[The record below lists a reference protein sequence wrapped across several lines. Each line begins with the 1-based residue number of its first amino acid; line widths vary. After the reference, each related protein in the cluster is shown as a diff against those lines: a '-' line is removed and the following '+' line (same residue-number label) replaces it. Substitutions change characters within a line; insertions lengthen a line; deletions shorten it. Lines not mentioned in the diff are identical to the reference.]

1 MSERVELRQK
11 HGRTNERYWI
21 IERDDCILR
30 TEWGALDSAGNRV
43 RHGDTEDQILSK
55 GKKGT
60 AAFVGAADNAI
71 FNMNREVRKKL
82 EEGYSMLH
90 GQVKMVPKTAD
101 HIDHTTELP
110 KNLAFCKP
118 SKKPN
123 KKAMGRNDLFCTV
136 KFNGETVV
144 VHKLA
149 DRSCRIYSR
158 RMIDITAWFPHLQVF
173 VEASSIPPNSILL
186 FEGFMGRGAT
196 RKDAIKAASIF
207 RSKPELA
214 VEKQADEVMQFY
226 LFRVPIWDG
235 DARERECPNGK
246 QLTWVE
252 DVVSPILLDKRH
264 RLNGKR
270 FLHPIQLH
278 RNLSVDSALSLAR
291 ENKWEGMVGYLPECS
306 MDDQAW
312 SFHGKPDRPTHFFK
326 LKLDEEDD
334 FIVRFNPDKG
344 HGYGT
349 WGTGKNQK
357 RVGTLS
363 MLQFGGDGYIH
374 YCGEVG
380 TGLSD
385 DDRDKIAATLK
396 ETGKTYRGVAEVHF
410 ETRFFISEGDKSNA
424 IQLPRIHRFR
434 TDKDVS
440 ECVCDQLTEG

>member
-1 MSERVELRQK
+1 MKDKVELRQK
-11 HGRTNERYWI
+11 HGRAGERYWI
-21 IERDDCILR
+21 IVRSGNNLT
-30 TEWGALDSAGNRV
+30 TEWGAITGGTYTQ
-43 RHGDTEDQILSK
+43 HGRTEDTIKEK
-55 GKKGT
+55 GKRNT
-60 AAFVGAADNAI
+60 AAFVSAEDNAI
-71 FNMNREVRKKL
+71 FNMDREIRKKM
-82 EEGYSMLH
+82 EEGYSLVH
-90 GQVKMVPKTAD
+90 GEVREVPKTAD
-101 HIDHTTELP
+101 RIEHNADLP

-123 KKAMGRNDLFCTV
+123 KKAMGRTDLFCTV

-144 VHKLA
+144 VHKQA
-149 DRSCRIYSR
+149 DGTGRVYSR
-158 RMIDITAWFPHLQVF
+158 RMIDITEWFPHLQVF
-173 VEASSIPPNSILL
+173 VEDSDIPPNSILL

-196 RKDAIKAASIF
+196 RKDAIRAASIF

-226 LFRVPIWDG
+226 LFRVPVWDG
-235 DARERECPNGK
+235 DDRERECPNGK

-252 DVVSPILLDKRH
+252 EVVSPILLDKRH

-291 ENKWEGMVGYLPECS
+291 KNKWEGMVGYLPDMCLG
-306 MDDQAW
+306 DQSW

-334 FIVRFNPDKG
+334 FVVRFNPDRG
-344 HGYGT
+344 PEYGT

-363 MLQFGGDGYIH
+363 MLQYGADGYLH

-385 DDRDKIAATLK
+385 EEREQIARTLR

-434 TDKDVS
+434 TDKGVS
-440 ECVCDQLTEG
+440 ECICDQLIEG